1 MNNNVFQH
9 FQGYELLIKTLEE
22 GVRRYRRNGIP
33 YVYGFVGL
41 DVCNVVTKYL
51 GNEVEY
57 LLDGG
62 YDKAFSKYLV
72 IGEDLDPADYI
83 TCLKAP
89 FNPEYNSISHR
100 DVLGAVYSL
109 GIDESQF
116 GDVWVEDD
124 AIYLY
129 CDKNMASFIMN
140 NLTQIKRARVQLSEL
155 DHLPRQIF
163 RFREFQ
169 ITVSSMRLDTVL
181 SSIIRKS
188 REKARKMIHGSLVS
202 VNYQTIEDCD
212 HLCNN
217 SDILSVRGVGR
228 FMIGET
234 VTKTRSGNMIIKAR
248 QFV

>member
-83 TCLKAP
+83 TCLKLLLIP
-89 FNPEYNSISHR
+89 S
-100 DVLGAVYSL
+100 
-109 GIDESQF
+109 
-116 GDVWVEDD
+116 
-124 AIYLY
+124 
-129 CDKNMASFIMN
+129 
-140 NLTQIKRARVQLSEL
+140 
-155 DHLPRQIF
+155 
-163 RFREFQ
+163 
-169 ITVSSMRLDTVL
+169 ITVSATETCLEQFTHWALMKA
-181 SSIIRKS
+181 SSVTCGS
-188 REKARKMIHGSLVS
+188 KMMPYIC
-202 VNYQTIEDCD
+202 IA
-212 HLCNN
+212 
-217 SDILSVRGVGR
+217 
-228 FMIGET
+228 
-234 VTKTRSGNMIIKAR
+234 TRTWPAS
-248 QFV
+248 

>member
-1 MNNNVFQH
+1 MP
-9 FQGYELLIKTLEE
+9 E
-22 GVRRYRRNGIP
+22 
-33 YVYGFVGL
+33 
-41 DVCNVVTKYL
+41 
-51 GNEVEY
+51 
-57 LLDGG
+57 
-62 YDKAFSKYLV
+62 
-72 IGEDLDPADYI
+72 
-83 TCLKAP
+83 AP

-116 GDVWVEDD
+116 GDLWVEDD